1 MFFYS
6 FPYASRI
13 PSFKAICNLKQC
25 ALPSKFNLSF
35 FLVVIWY
42 LLLKSGNIEI
52 NPGPVLPYAL
62 MMKKI
67 KLFDSRIKIL
77 HQNARS
83 LAGQH
88 LLLKELIQD
97 IGYNCIYAFSETW
110 LSQNHP
116 EFWHVDKQNFDCFR
130 KHRIQTTK
138 TKGGGIIMYIPKSLK
153 PRLRDD
159 LNCFPDQ
166 NFESLWV
173 ELCIQKKKCVL
184 NLSYCPEKNL
194 LRCFW
199 KNWSWELIL
208 LWLKENLSY
217 LLETTT

>member
-1 MFFYS
+1 MYYSYPLIVLQKFFCS

-13 PSFKAICNLKQC
+13 PSFKGSCNSKQC
-25 ALPSKFNLSF
+25 ALTSKFNLSF
-35 FLVVIWY
+35 FWVVIWY
-42 LLLKSGNIEI
+42 LLLKSVDIEI

-62 MMKKI
+62 MMKKL
-67 KLFDSRIKIL
+67 KLIDSRIKIL

-88 LLLKELIQD
+88 LLLKEPIQD

-116 EFWHVDKQNFDCFR
+116 EEFWLVDKQNFDCFR
-130 KHRIQTTK
+130 KDRIQTTK
-138 TKGGGIIMYIPKSLK
+138 TKGGVIIMYIPKILK

-159 LNCFPDQ
+159 LNCFPDT

-173 ELCIQKKKCVL
+173 ELSIQK
-184 NLSYCPEKNL
+184 NA
-194 LRCFW
+194 F
-199 KNWSWELIL
+199 
-208 LWLKENLSY
+208 
-217 LLETTT
+217 